1 MIRLL
6 DDETP
11 EVRREVASRIAGCGG
26 DLSEWLAGRPIALSG
41 RERVLL
47 ERMLRPARRAVLEA
61 EWCAPTGG
69 AAALGDDWDACE
81 ALMRMISDFLHDG
94 ITVRQPLSDALDL
107 LAEEAADAGV
117 RGPLELRRFLFA
129 DGRLDGNRDEP
140 DDPRNS
146 DIAWAL
152 AEGKSNALGLCVIFL
167 LVGARLGIEVQAINF
182 PGRFLSRIHEDG
194 YPVI

>member
-1 MIRLL
+1 
-6 DDETP
+6 
-11 EVRREVASRIAGCGG
+11 
-26 DLSEWLAGRPIALSG
+26 
-41 RERVLL
+41 
-47 ERMLRPARRAVLEA
+47 
-61 EWCAPTGG
+61 
-69 AAALGDDWDACE
+69 
-81 ALMRMISDFLHDG
+81 MRMISDFLHDG

-167 LVGARLGIEVQAINF
+167 LVGARIGIEVQAINF

-194 YPVI
+194 YPVIVDCFDKGQPHLLSTLLEDPDLGPKQRKILREPVGPGVVLQRMLNNLAAALELEARDEDAALIHKLRATLR